1 MSRLLALC
9 LLIALPA
16 AAEGQEARRFAVIVG
31 ANAGALGRPSL
42 QYAHDDARAMADV
55 LRTVGHF
62 APDDVRLLFDPR
74 PEELLSTLDVALGL
88 AAAEPRGAM
97 VLFYYSG
104 HADELSLYPSGRR
117 LMLSALKNRL
127 DGASATVRVGILD
140 ACRGG
145 GWTGAKGL
153 TPTAS
158 FEVAQPMLIESEGSV
173 LIASSSGLENANE
186 AQVLGGSI
194 FTHHL
199 LAALRGAADLS
210 GEGEVSASE
219 AFAYA
224 RELTV
229 RDSAILTSTPQ
240 HPSFQVNL
248 KGREDLPLTRVA
260 RSASVVAVRQQDG
273 PLQLLEV
280 ASGRHVVEIPAGKR
294 TATVALAP
302 GRYLAL
308 KQERGRR
315 FARAFELGPAMRFEL
330 DEATLM
336 PAENLA
342 VATKGLHAHPWNTI
356 TLEPVAL
363 IGSVVVL
370 GYERVMAPYWSL
382 RGDFT
387 YRLPI
392 RGSEY
397 TYPFGLDLEL
407 GGRYYF
413 YGRAPEGL
421 FTSSALGL
429 SYAGVDGGGGPL
441 THGDLILDFGHT
453 WLAWNR
459 FAFTLAV
466 GTKASLAMSTRA
478 FTPRGRASSSC
489 RGSGSRSARRSR
501 ATPGRRRSVRRFPG
515 PGVCEEAPG
524 VAGRALPSQRYGDAV
539 RPPSPG
545 RSGTKWAPT
554 TIVGRTSLPSDS

>member
-1 MSRLLALC
+1 MSRFLVLL
-9 LLIALPA
+9 LLVALPVA
-16 AAEGQEARRFAVIVG
+16 AAEQEARRFAVIVG

-104 HADELSLYPSGRR
+104 HADETALYPSGRR

-153 TPTAS
+153 SPTTA
-158 FEVAQPMLIESEGSV
+158 FAVAQPMLIESEGSV

-229 RDSAILTSTPQ
+229 RDSAILTSTAQ

-248 KGREDLPLTRVA
+248 KGREDLPLTRMA
-260 RSASVVAVRQQDG
+260 RSPSVVVVRQQEG

-315 FARAFELGPAMRFEL
+315 FARAFELGPDMRLEL
-330 DEATLM
+330 DEATLA

-342 VATKGLHAHPWNTI
+342 VATKGLHAHPWNTV
-356 TLEPVAL
+356 TLEPLVL
-363 IGSVVVL
+363 IVSRFVL
-370 GYERVMAPYWSL
+370 GYERVMAPDWAL
-382 RGDFT
+382 RGDVA
-387 YRLPI
+387 YQLPI
-392 RGSEY
+392 QGYEY
-397 TYPFGLDLEL
+397 THAAGLDLEL
-407 GGRYYF
+407 GGRYYYF
-413 YGRAPEGL
+413 GRAPEGL
-421 FTSSALGL
+421 FTSGGLGL
-429 SYAGVDGGGGPL
+429 RYAGVDQGGGPM
-441 THGDLILDFGHT
+441 TQGGMFLDFGHT
-453 WLAWNR
+453 SLAWNR
-459 FAFTLAV
+459 FAFTAAL
-466 GTKASLAMSTRA
+466 GTEAMLAMSA
-478 FTPRGRASSSC
+478 
-489 RGSGSRSARRSR
+489 
-501 ATPGRRRSVRRFPG
+501 
-515 PGVCEEAPG
+515 
-524 VAGRALPSQRYGDAV
+524 RALESQ
-539 RPPSPG
+539 
-545 RSGTKWAPT
+545 GTGIKLVPRIRLSIGAAF
-554 TIVGRTSLPSDS
+554 